1 MKNTGENVVRIEA
14 EALRALADR
23 IGGPMAEAF
32 QRAVE
37 LLFSCV
43 GRVVVTG
50 MGKSGLIA
58 RKIAATLSSTGTP
71 ALYLHPVEAL
81 HGDLG
86 MVVRGD
92 VVLALS
98 ASGETEEILAL
109 LATIKRLRVPL
120 IAMTGDEIWD
130 VPLSKTAKGGT
141 DSSVRSGRENPHLSR
156 KGRARNGAP
165 GGETNSRSLDS
176 DSSRES
182 AGRILARDDRAVS
195 EHGADREAKGKSR
208 RSTLAAA
215 ADVALDCSIAQEA
228 CALGLAPTAS
238 TTTMLALG
246 DALAVTL
253 SERRGFKEEDF
264 ANLHPGGKL
273 GKRLARVESLMHT
286 GEALPRVSAATKM
299 PDVIY
304 EMSRKKLG
312 VTAVVKGEKLVGIVS
327 DGDLRRLLE
336 KRGKDVMDLTA
347 GEAMTRD
354 PKTISGGEFAATALA
369 LMEEKKIT
377 SLMVVDGSGK
387 LEGIVHLHDLWST
400 EMI

>member
-1 MKNTGENVVRIEA
+1 MKHAPENVVRIEA
-14 EALRALADR
+14 EALGALADR
-23 IGGPMAEAF
+23 IAGPMSAAF
-32 QRAVE
+32 ERAVDLMFRCE
-37 LLFSCV
+37 

-109 LATIKRLRVPL
+109 LATIKRLQVPL
-120 IAMTGDEIWD
+120 IAMTGDAICSS
-130 VPLSKTAKGGT
+130 PASKGTQGG
-141 DSSVRSGRENPHLSR
+141 SAAVSNRPGQNPHPVSQE
-156 KGRARNGAP
+156 AR
-165 GGETNSRSLDS
+165 EK
-176 DSSRES
+176 
-182 AGRILARDDRAVS
+182 DRAS
-195 EHGADREAKGKSR
+195 SSL
-208 RSTLAAA
+208 STLAAA
-215 ADVALDCSIAQEA
+215 ADVALDCSVAQEA
-228 CALGLAPTAS
+228 CSLGLAPTAS

-246 DALAVTL
+246 DAIAVTL
-253 SERRGFKEEDF
+253 SQRRGFKEEDF

-286 GEALPRVSAATKM
+286 GEAVPQVAPQTRM

-312 VTAVVKGEKLVGIVS
+312 VTAVVEDERLVGVIS

-336 KRGKDVMDLTA
+336 KRGKDAMDLVA
-347 GEAMTRD
+347 REAMTAN
-354 PKTISGGEFAATALA
+354 PKVISGAEFAATALA
-369 LMEEKKIT
+369 IMEEKKIT
-377 SLMVVDGSGK
+377 SLMVVDSARK
-387 LEGIVHLHDLWST
+387 LEGIVHLHDLWTT
-400 EMI
+400 ELV

>member
-1 MKNTGENVVRIEA
+1 MKNIGENVVRIEA
-14 EALRALADR
+14 TALHALADR
-23 IGGPMAEAF
+23 IAGPMASAF
-32 QRAVE
+32 QKAVD
-37 LLFSCV
+37 LMFCCA

-50 MGKSGLIA
+50 MGKSGIIA

-109 LATIKRLRVPL
+109 LATIKRLQVPL
-120 IAMTGDEIWD
+120 IAMTGDEIC
-130 VPLSKTAKGGT
+130 
-141 DSSVRSGRENPHLSR
+141 
-156 KGRARNGAP
+156 AP
-165 GGETNSRSLDS
+165 TRHARSLDS
-176 DSSRES
+176 DSSS
-182 AGRILARDDRAVS
+182 AGGRRISARDDNGGV
-195 EHGADREAKGKSR
+195 
-208 RSTLAAA
+208 STLASA
-215 ADVALDCSIAQEA
+215 ADVALDCSVAQEA
-228 CALGLAPTAS
+228 CSLGLAPTAS

-246 DALAVTL
+246 DALAVAL

-264 ANLHPGGKL
+264 ANLHPGGRL

-286 GEALPRVSAATKM
+286 GDALPCVAPSTRM

-312 VTAVVKGEKLVGIVS
+312 VTAVVESARLVGIIS

-347 GEAMTRD
+347 GEAMTRS
-354 PKTISGGEFAATALA
+354 PKTIGKHEFAATALA
-369 LMEEKKIT
+369 VMEEKKIT
-377 SLMVVDGSGK
+377 SLVVVDASGK
-387 LEGIVHLHDLWST
+387 LEGIVHLHDLWTT
-400 EMI
+400 ELM

>member
-1 MKNTGENVVRIEA
+1 MKHTGENVVRIEA

-37 LLFSCV
+37 LLFCCA

-58 RKIAATLSSTGTP
+58 RKIAATFSSTGTP
-71 ALYLHPVEAL
+71 ALYLHPVDAV

-98 ASGETEEILAL
+98 ASGETEEILQL

-120 IAMTGDEIWD
+120 IAMTGDEID
-130 VPLSKTAKGGT
+130 GKKAGESP
-141 DSSVRSGRENPHLSR
+141 
-156 KGRARNGAP
+156 AP
-165 GGETNSRSLDS
+165 TQP
-176 DSSRES
+176 SSR
-182 AGRILARDDRAVS
+182 RAC
-195 EHGADREAKGKSR
+195 
-208 RSTLAAA
+208 STLAAA
-215 ADVALDCSIAQEA
+215 ADVALDCSITQEA

-286 GEALPRVSAATKM
+286 GDALPRVTPQTKM

-312 VTAVVKGEKLVGIVS
+312 VTAVVDGERLVGIVS

-347 GEAMTRD
+347 GEAMTKN
-354 PKTISGGEFAATALA
+354 PKSITGGEFAATALA

-377 SLMVVDGSGK
+377 SLMVVDGSGTLK
-387 LEGIVHLHDLWST
+387 GIVHLHDLWST
-400 EMI
+400 DLV

>member
-1 MKNTGENVVRIEA
+1 MNHIGEKVVRIEA
-14 EALRALADR
+14 AALQALADR
-23 IGGPMAEAF
+23 IASSMAEAF

-37 LLFSCV
+37 LMYACA

-86 MVVRGD
+86 MVVAGD

-120 IAMTGDEIWD
+120 ITMTGDAIE
-130 VPLSKTAKGGT
+130 
-141 DSSVRSGRENPHLSR
+141 SSISHPSR
-156 KGRARNGAP
+156 KKRGKSGAP
-165 GGETNSRSLDS
+165 GEDRSFRATNS
-176 DSSRES
+176 SSTHT
-182 AGRILARDDRAVS
+182 I
-195 EHGADREAKGKSR
+195 
-208 RSTLAAA
+208 STLAAA
-215 ADVALDCSIAQEA
+215 ADVALDCSVAQEA
-228 CALGLAPTAS
+228 CSLGLAPTAS

-253 SERRGFKEEDF
+253 SEKRGFKEEDF

-273 GKRLARVESLMHT
+273 GKRLARVEALMHA
-286 GEALPRVSAATKM
+286 GDALPCVTPSTKM

-312 VTAVVKGEKLVGIVS
+312 VTAVIKGKRLVGIIS

-347 GEAMTRD
+347 EEAMTRN
-354 PKTISGGEFAATALA
+354 PKTIPVGEFAATALA

-377 SLMVVDGSGK
+377 SLMVVDASGK
-387 LEGIVHLHDLWST
+387 LEGIVHLHDLWGT
-400 EMI
+400 EMM

>member
-1 MKNTGENVVRIEA
+1 MKHTGEKVVRIEA
-14 EALRALADR
+14 EALGALADR
-23 IGGPMAEAF
+23 IAGPMAVAF
-32 QRAVE
+32 QRAVD
-37 LLFSCV
+37 LMFCCA

-58 RKIAATLSSTGTP
+58 RKVAATLSSTGTP

-109 LATIKRLRVPL
+109 LATIKRLQVPL
-120 IAMTGDEIWD
+120 ITMTGDEICRGTNASHVEGGAG
-130 VPLSKTAKGGT
+130 VPPSRMNP
-141 DSSVRSGRENPHLSR
+141 SMSV
-156 KGRARNGAP
+156 
-165 GGETNSRSLDS
+165 
-176 DSSRES
+176 
-182 AGRILARDDRAVS
+182 
-195 EHGADREAKGKSR
+195 
-208 RSTLAAA
+208 STLASA

-286 GEALPRVSAATKM
+286 GDALPCVAPSTKM

-312 VTAVVKGEKLVGIVS
+312 VTAVVEGEQLVGIIS

-347 GEAMTRD
+347 GEAMTRH
-354 PKTISGGEFAATALA
+354 PKTIASGEFAATALA
-369 LMEEKKIT
+369 MMEEKKIT

-387 LEGIVHLHDLWST
+387 LEGIVHLHDLWTT
-400 EMI
+400 ELV